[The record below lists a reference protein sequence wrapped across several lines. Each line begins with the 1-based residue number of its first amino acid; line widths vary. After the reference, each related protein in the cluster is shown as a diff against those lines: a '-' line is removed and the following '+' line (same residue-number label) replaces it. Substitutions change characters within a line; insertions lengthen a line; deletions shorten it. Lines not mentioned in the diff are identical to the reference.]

1 MENEVNNWLRFANTD
16 IGIAKHLLKTYHP
29 KPLEIVCY
37 HSQQAAEK
45 AIKALI
51 ISRGAQGGMPK
62 KHNLS
67 FLLEQI
73 KNLLD
78 IPEEYYDFA
87 DTLTPYGV
95 SARYPNELFLEVKD
109 AEEAIMCAE
118 KILAWVTQLVSGMNY
133 QE

>member
-1 MENEVNNWLRFANTD
+1 MENEVNNWIEYANTD

-73 KNLLD
+73 KNLID

-95 SARYPNELFLEVKD
+95 SARYPNELFLEEKD

-118 KILAWVTQLVSGMNY
+118 KILAWVTRLLAEMSY
-133 QE
+133 

>member
-1 MENEVNNWLRFANTD
+1 MENEVNNWIEYANTD